1 MSLEERKKKCPRCG
15 AVITFYPAISRK
27 DNKTEICSDCGVIE
41 AIEEY
46 INHKNKLEVGMYVR
60 TTYGIGKIVKAYI
73 VYSDDGC
80 LWHLTYMTD
89 NPKIEVSLYTKELSY
104 KLFGEVQKNHR
115 VKYESIENNLELVN
129 KVYEQELQKPVCYV
143 PVKNGVPRN
152 ASLYDDHKFIAA
164 NYDILDLIQVGD
176 YVNGSKVVNINYDL
190 NYNEDIVESITI
202 FDYSIEGNDILH
214 NEQIKSIV
222 TKEQFESMKYSFGE
236 E

>member
-1 MSLEERKKKCPRCG
+1 MNKERKKKCPRCG

-176 YVNGSKVVNINYDL
+176 YVNGYPVYETIEYPDNTRA
-190 NYNEDIVESITI
+190 IVIADDNKSIIWEESSQ
-202 FDYSIEGNDILH
+202 Y
-214 NEQIKSIV
+214 IKSIV
-222 TKEQFESMKYSFGE
+222 TKEQFESMKYSLVE

>member
-1 MSLEERKKKCPRCG
+1 MKLEE
-15 AVITFYPAISRK
+15 
-27 DNKTEICSDCGVIE
+27 
-41 AIEEY
+41 
-46 INHKNKLEVGMYVR
+46 GMYVR

-176 YVNGSKVVNINYDL
+176 YVNGYPVYETIEYPDNTRA
-190 NYNEDIVESITI
+190 IVIADDNESII
-202 FDYSIEGNDILH
+202 WEESSQY
-214 NEQIKSIV
+214 IKSIV
-222 TKEQFESMKYSFGE
+222 TKEQFESMKYE
-236 E
+236 VNK